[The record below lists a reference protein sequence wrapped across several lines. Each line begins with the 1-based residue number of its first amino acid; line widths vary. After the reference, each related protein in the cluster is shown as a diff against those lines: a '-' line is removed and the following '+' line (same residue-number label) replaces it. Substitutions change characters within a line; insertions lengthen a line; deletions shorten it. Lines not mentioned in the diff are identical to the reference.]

1 MGKKVAYI
9 LLFYVF
15 LFNASCNSRSGNR
28 KANSQIEQGEIGKII
43 GIVDGDTYDILMEGN
58 ITVRVRME
66 GIDAPEKG
74 MPFYKVAK
82 NYLSN
87 LCFGKQ
93 VKVKIS
99 GKDKHGRTLAFSYL
113 EDGKE
118 LSHEMLKAGLAWH
131 YKKYNSDT
139 DLEQLE
145 VEARHSKI
153 GIWQNENP
161 MPPWENRTLHRNG
174 NSTKDSFDIKEG
186 QQ

>member
-1 MGKKVAYI
+1 MKKKVAYI
-9 LLFYVF
+9 LLFSVF

-28 KANSQIEQGEIGKII
+28 KANSQIEQGETGKII
-43 GIVDGDTYDILMEGN
+43 GIIDGDTYDILMEGN

-82 NYLSN
+82 NYLST
-87 LCFGKQ
+87 LCFGKL
-93 VKVKIS
+93 VKVKFS
-99 GKDKHGRTLAFSYL
+99 GKDNHDRTLGFSYL

-131 YKKYNSDT
+131 YKKYNSDA

-145 VEARHSKI
+145 VEARNSKI
-153 GIWQNENP
+153 GIWQDEKP
-161 MPPWENRTLHRNG
+161 MPPWENRNLHRKG
-174 NSTKDSFDIKEG
+174 VSTKDLFNLKEG
-186 QQ
+186 EQ